1 MESLKSLKGTARLA
15 GFLYVLVAVMTPFV
29 LLYVP
34 GRLYVPGEASATVA
48 NIAAN
53 QNLFVASILV
63 GLVSQVLFVLVILA
77 LYRLLEAVDRPLAV
91 VMAALILLQVPL
103 SFVAMSN
110 EVATLQFIRG
120 GEFLAAFD
128 ASERDALAMFMINVD
143 RQGVL
148 ISQFF
153 WGLWLLPLGVLVIRS
168 RFLPWFLGVWL
179 ILNGLA
185 YVALTVIG
193 LVAPELRATAFNLAM
208 PFMFGELAL
217 ALWLLVFGIGAKR
230 AAAAPVA

>member
-1 MESLKSLKGTARLA
+1 MDSLKGTARLA
-15 GFLYVLVAVMTPFV
+15 GFLYVLVAIMTPFV

-34 GRLYVPGEASATVA
+34 GRLYAPGDASATVA

-53 QNLFVASILV
+53 QNLFVASILI
-63 GLVSQVLFVLVILA
+63 GLVSQVLFILVILA
-77 LYRLLEAVDRPLAV
+77 FYRLLSAVDRSLAV
-91 VMAALILLQVPL
+91 VMATLILLQVPL
-103 SFVAMSN
+103 SLVAMSN

-120 GEFLAAFD
+120 GEFLSAFD
-128 ASERDALAMFMINVD
+128 ASERNALAMFMINVD

-153 WGLWLLPLGVLVIRS
+153 WGLWLLPLGALVMRS

-185 YVALTVIG
+185 YIALTVIG
-193 LVAPELRATAFNLAM
+193 LVAPEFRATAFNWAM
-208 PFMFGELAL
+208 PLMFGELAL
-217 ALWLLVFGIGAKR
+217 AIWLLVFGINTKR
-230 AAAAPVA
+230 LAAAPAA

>member
-1 MESLKSLKGTARLA
+1 MDSLKGTARLA
-15 GFLYVLVAVMTPFV
+15 GFLYVLVAIMTPFV
-29 LLYVP
+29 LIYVP
-34 GRLYVPGEASATVA
+34 GVLHVPGDASATVK

-53 QNLFVASILV
+53 QNLFVASIVV
-63 GLVSQVLFVLVILA
+63 GLLSQVLFVLVILA
-77 LYRLLEAVDRPLAV
+77 LYRLFSAVDRPMAV

-103 SFVAMSN
+103 AFVAMSN

-120 GEFLAAFD
+120 GEFLDVFD
-128 ASERDALAMFMINVD
+128 GPQRNALTMFMITVD

-153 WGLWLLPLGVLVIRS
+153 WGLWLLPLGLLVVRS
-168 RFLPWFLGVWL
+168 KFLPWFLGVWL

-185 YVALTVIG
+185 YVALTMIG
-193 LVAPELRATAFNLAM
+193 LVAPEMRATAFNLAI

-217 ALWLLVFGIGAKR
+217 AIWLLVFGINTKR
-230 AAAAPVA
+230 LAAAAA